1 MKAALLALLLL
12 GGCAEAAINAAGQM
26 VLGIAYPREQGGKK

>member
-12 GGCAEAAINAAGQM
+12 GGCAQAAMNAAGQA
-26 VLGIAYPREQGGKK
+26 VLGLTYPREQGGKK